1 MWYFFITSIQENV
14 DDMTPAFLHVMRR
27 GKKVSGFMNVGTGEV
42 RNCAG
47 EMEFKRLLVL
57 VLKKLMGR

>member
-1 MWYFFITSIQENV
+1 
-14 DDMTPAFLHVMRR
+14 MTPAFLHVMRR